1 MERTALTVTQII
13 QEFNNYIRNNGGDYS
28 RWYFGIASDPSDRL
42 FSDHNVNK
50 DKEDAWVF
58 RDCGSETAARKVEKY
73 FLDRG
78 CDGGAG
84 GGDSSTR
91 YAYAY
96 KKNTHTRP

>member
-1 MERTALTVTQII
+1 MQGTVKTVAQII
-13 QEFNNYIRNNGGDYS
+13 QEINDHIRKSGGGYS
-28 RWYFGIASDPSDRL
+28 RWYVGIASDPRDRL
-42 FSDHNVNK
+42 FNDHNVNK
-50 DKEDAWVF
+50 DNDAWII

-78 CDGGAG
+78 YDGGAG

-96 KKNTHTRP
+96 KKNTHTRS